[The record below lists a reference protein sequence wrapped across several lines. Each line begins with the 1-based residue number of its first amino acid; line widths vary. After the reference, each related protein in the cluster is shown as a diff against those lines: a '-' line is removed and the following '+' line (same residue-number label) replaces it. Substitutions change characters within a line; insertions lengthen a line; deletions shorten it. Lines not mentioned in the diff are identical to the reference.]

1 MIEMKFD
8 ADFDMSKWLTQVK
21 NRKLRDVLATAGDRG
36 VAALRANTPV
46 GTGKTANSW
55 RYKVKQT
62 KRGVKIVWYNTH
74 IVSKVPIAIILQ
86 YGHGTRQG
94 GYVQGRDYINPAM
107 KPIFDEIDRMVGRAI
122 TNG

>member
-1 MIEMKFD
+1 MIEMKFN

-21 NRKLRDVLATAGDRG
+21 DKKLRNVLASAGDRG

-46 GTGKTANSW
+46 GTGKTAASW
-55 RYKVKQT
+55 QYKIKQT
-62 KRGVKIVWYNTH
+62 KRGVKIVWFNTN

-94 GYVQGRDYINPAM
+94 GYVQGKDYINPAM
-107 KPIFDEIDRMVGRAI
+107 KPIFAEIDRMVGRAI
-122 TNG
+122 NG

>member
-1 MIEMKFD
+1 MIEMKFN

-21 NRKLRDVLATAGDRG
+21 DRKLRNVLAS
-36 VAALRANTPV
+36 ALRANTPV
-46 GTGKTANSW
+46 RTGKTAASW
-55 RYKVKQT
+55 QYKIKQT
-62 KRGVKIVWYNTH
+62 KRGVKIVWFNTN

-94 GYVQGRDYINPAM
+94 GYVQGKDYINPAM

-122 TNG
+122 NG

>member
-21 NRKLRDVLATAGDRG
+21 NRKLRNVLATAGDRG

-46 GTGKTANSW
+46 GTGKTARSW
-55 RYKVKQT
+55 QYKVKQT
-62 KRGVKIVWYNTH
+62 NRGVKIVWYNTN

>member
-21 NRKLRDVLATAGDRG
+21 NRKLRGVLATAGDRG

-55 RYKVKQT
+55 QYKVKQT

-107 KPIFDEIDRMVGRAI
+107 KPIFDEIDRMVERAI

>member
-1 MIEMKFD
+1 MIEMKFEG
-8 ADFDMSKWLTQVK
+8 DFDMSKWLTQVK
-21 NRKLRDVLATAGDRG
+21 NRKLRDLLATAGDRG

-94 GYVQGRDYINPAM
+94 GYVQGKDYINPAM
-107 KPIFDEIDRMVGRAI
+107 KPIFDEIDRMVGKAI

>member
-1 MIEMKFD
+1 MIEMKFEGD
-8 ADFDMSKWLTQVK
+8 VNLSKWLSQVK
-21 NRKLRDVLATAGDRG
+21 NKNLRDVLATAGSRG

-46 GTGKTANSW
+46 GTGKTARSW
-55 RYKVKQT
+55 AYKVKQT
-62 KRGVKIVWYNTH
+62 KRGVKIVWYNTN

-94 GYVQGRDYINPAM
+94 GYVQGKDYINPAM

-122 TNG
+122 NG

>member
-1 MIEMKFD
+1 MIEMKFEG
-8 ADFDMSKWLTQVK
+8 DFDMSKWLAQVK
-21 NRKLRDVLATAGDRG
+21 DKKLRNILATAGDRG

-46 GTGKTANSW
+46 GTGKTAASW
-55 RYKVKQT
+55 QYKIKQT
-62 KRGVKIVWYNTH
+62 ERGVKIVWFNTN

-94 GYVQGRDYINPAM
+94 GYVQGQDYINPAM

-122 TNG
+122 ANG

>member
-1 MIEMKFD
+1 MIEMKFN
-8 ADFDMSKWLTQVK
+8 ADFDMSKWLIQVK
-21 NRKLRDVLATAGDRG
+21 DRKLRNVLASAGDRG

-55 RYKVKQT
+55 KYKIKQT
-62 KRGVKIVWYNTH
+62 KRGVKIVWYNTNV
-74 IVSKVPIAIILQ
+74 VSKVPIAIILQ

-122 TNG
+122 NG

>member
-36 VAALRANTPV
+36 VAALRANTPF

-55 RYKVKQT
+55 QYKVKQT
-62 KRGVKIVWYNTH
+62 KRGVKIVWYNTN

>member
-1 MIEMKFD
+1 MIEMKFEG
-8 ADFDMSKWLTQVK
+8 DFNVSKWLTQVK
-21 NRKLRDVLATAGDRG
+21 DKKLRNILATAGDRG

-46 GTGKTANSW
+46 GTGKTAASW
-55 RYKVKQT
+55 QYKIKQT
-62 KRGVKIVWYNTH
+62 ERGVKIVWFNTN

-94 GYVQGRDYINPAM
+94 GYVQGQDYINPAM

-122 TNG
+122 NG

>member
-8 ADFDMSKWLTQVK
+8 SNFDMSKWLTQVK
-21 NRKLRDVLATAGDRG
+21 DKKLRNILATAGDRG

-46 GTGKTANSW
+46 GTGKTAASW
-55 RYKVKQT
+55 QYKIKQT

-107 KPIFDEIDRMVGRAI
+107 KPIFDEIDRMVERAI
-122 TNG
+122 SNG

>member
-74 IVSKVPIAIILQ
+74 VVSKVPIAIILQ

>member
-8 ADFDMSKWLTQVK
+8 SNFDMSKWLTKVK
-21 NRKLRDVLATAGDRG
+21 DKKLRNILATAGDRG
-36 VAALRANTPV
+36 VAALRDNTPV
-46 GTGKTANSW
+46 GTGKTAASW
-55 RYKVKQT
+55 QYKIKQT

-107 KPIFDEIDRMVGRAI
+107 KPIFDEIDRMVERAI
-122 TNG
+122 SNG

>member
-1 MIEMKFD
+1 MIEMKFEGD
-8 ADFDMSKWLTQVK
+8 VNLSKWLSQVK
-21 NRKLRDVLATAGDRG
+21 NRNLRDVLATAGSRG

-46 GTGKTANSW
+46 GTGKTARSW
-55 RYKVKQT
+55 AYKVKQT
-62 KRGVKIVWYNTH
+62 KRGIKIVWYNTN

-94 GYVQGRDYINPAM
+94 GYVQGKDYINPAM

-122 TNG
+122 NG

>member
-21 NRKLRDVLATAGDRG
+21 NKNLRDVLATAGSRG

-46 GTGKTANSW
+46 GTGKTARSW
-55 RYKVKQT
+55 AYKVKQT
-62 KRGVKIVWYNTH
+62 KRGVKIVWYNTN

-94 GYVQGRDYINPAM
+94 GYVQGKDYINPAM

-122 TNG
+122 NG

>member
-8 ADFDMSKWLTQVK
+8 TDFDMSKWLSRVK
-21 NRKLRDVLATAGDRG
+21 NKNLRDVLATAGARG

-46 GTGKTANSW
+46 GTGKTASSW
-55 RYKVKQT
+55 EYKIKQT
-62 KRGVKIVWYNTH
+62 KRGVKIVWYNTN

-107 KPIFDEIDRMVGRAI
+107 KPIFDEIDRMVERTIA
-122 TNG
+122 NG

>member
-8 ADFDMSKWLTQVK
+8 GQFVMSKWLSQVK
-21 NRKLRDVLATAGDRG
+21 NKKLRDTLATAGERG

-55 RYKVKQT
+55 AYKVKQA
-62 KRGVKIVWYNTH
+62 KRSVKIVWYNTN
-74 IVSKVPIAIILQ
+74 INNKVPIAIILQ

-94 GYVQGRDYINPAM
+94 GYVQGKDYINPAM
-107 KPIFDEIDRMVGRAI
+107 KPIFDEIDRMVERSIRG
-122 TNG
+122 

>member
-1 MIEMKFD
+1 MIEMKFEG
-8 ADFDMSKWLTQVK
+8 DFDMSKWLTQVK
-21 NRKLRDVLATAGDRG
+21 NRNLRDVLATAGDRG

-55 RYKVKQT
+55 QYKVKQT
-62 KRGVKIVWYNTH
+62 KRGIKIVWYNTY

-86 YGHGTRQG
+86 YGHGTRHG

-107 KPIFDEIDRMVGRAI
+107 KPIFDEIDRMVGKAI

>member
-1 MIEMKFD
+1 MIEMKFEG
-8 ADFDMSKWLTQVK
+8 DFDMSKWLTQVK

-107 KPIFDEIDRMVGRAI
+107 KPIFDEIDRMVGKAI
-122 TNG
+122 ANG

>member
-1 MIEMKFD
+1 MIEMKFN

-21 NRKLRDVLATAGDRG
+21 DRKLRNVLASAGDRG

-46 GTGKTANSW
+46 GTGKTAASW
-55 RYKVKQT
+55 QYKIKQT
-62 KRGVKIVWYNTH
+62 KRGVKIVWFNTN

-94 GYVQGRDYINPAM
+94 GYVQGKDYINPAM
-107 KPIFDEIDRMVGRAI
+107 KPIFDEIDRMVGRTI
-122 TNG
+122 NG

>member
-1 MIEMKFD
+1 MIEMKFN
-8 ADFDMSKWLTQVK
+8 ADFDMSKWLSQVK
-21 NRKLRDVLATAGDRG
+21 NSKLRSVLATAGDRG

-55 RYKVKQT
+55 KYKIKQT
-62 KRGVKIVWYNTH
+62 KRGVKIVWYNTNV
-74 IVSKVPIAIILQ
+74 VSKVPIAIILQ

-107 KPIFDEIDRMVGRAI
+107 KPIFDEIDRMVGRVI
-122 TNG
+122 NG

>member
-8 ADFDMSKWLTQVK
+8 AEFDMSKWLTQVK
-21 NRKLRDVLATAGDRG
+21 NKKLRDVLATAGTRG

-46 GTGKTANSW
+46 GTGKTAASW
-55 RYKVKQT
+55 QYKVKET
-62 KRGVKIVWYNTH
+62 KRGVKIVWYNTN
-74 IVSKVPIAIILQ
+74 IVSKVPIAITLQ

-107 KPIFDEIDRMVGRAI
+107 KPIFDEIDQMVGRAI
-122 TNG
+122 NG